1 VVRRAKSEPRG
12 HRSRKHKAPKR
23 SNLLKMEASPK
34 AEKFNVKK
42 TLNAKILE
50 EHNKNHLAH
59 EEKYKKLKSILEV
72 KE

>member
-1 VVRRAKSEPRG
+1 
-12 HRSRKHKAPKR
+12 
-23 SNLLKMEASPK
+23 MEASPK

-50 EHNKNHLAH
+50 EHNKNHLAQ